1 MPPIAGLEYLES
13 HTFAPETRFC
23 MSKQPKRSEV
33 KFIIETGDKHVPEK
47 IQWQASDG
55 QTSELKDTKSII
67 ISIWDHKEKETLRID
82 LWTNDMPIDEMQRH
96 FQETL
101 ITLSESFQRATGNP
115 IVVKEMVEF
124 CKNLA
129 DKTNELTRQS
139 Q

>member
-1 MPPIAGLEYLES
+1 
-13 HTFAPETRFC
+13 
-23 MSKQPKRSEV
+23 MSQQKKISEV
-33 KFIIETGDKHVPEK
+33 KFIIETGENHVPEK
-47 IQWQASDG
+47 IQWKASDG

-67 ISIWDHKEKETLRID
+67 ISVWDHKEKETLRID

-115 IVVKEMVEF
+115 IVVKEMMEF
-124 CKNLA
+124 CKQLA
-129 DKTNELTRQS
+129 EKTNALAEQN